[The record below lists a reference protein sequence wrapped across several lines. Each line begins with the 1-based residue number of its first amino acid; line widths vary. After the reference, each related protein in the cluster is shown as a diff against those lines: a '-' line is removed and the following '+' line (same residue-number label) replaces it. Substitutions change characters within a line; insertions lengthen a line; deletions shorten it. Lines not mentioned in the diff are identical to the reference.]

1 MHVVSETCSYTLRNV
16 PRIHI
21 VFLVKMKIIIDERET
36 VLYDR
41 MGEFM
46 KNNPQSS
53 ISIIKKVIP
62 LGDVVLEHDDGTVI
76 VILERKTFQDLLSS
90 IRDGRYEEQSHR
102 LIHSSGILRH
112 NIQYIIEGMFSQ
124 ITNLANR
131 STIFSAITSLNHFK
145 GFSVFRTASV
155 QETAEYVYY
164 TAIKMQREFDKR
176 RVPWYQT
183 HVNASRSPEL
193 VVEGKMPS
201 DQESNEYPNV
211 NESRTVASES
221 TDTSNCTTTASYTIH
236 TNLPVISGAKE
247 ESKCD
252 SDRFSGENRMKTEI
266 PAYCTVVKKVKK
278 DNVTPTNIGEI
289 VLCQIPSIS
298 SVSAVAIMKK
308 FGTLARLIDEVT
320 KNPACMDDIQTVSS
334 AGTRKISRAV
344 LQNIRKYLIDSPSD
358 TIVA

>member
-1 MHVVSETCSYTLRNV
+1 MMHLVMWYQKLRNV

-21 VFLVKMKIIIDERET
+21 VFLVEMKIIIDERET

-46 KNNPQSS
+46 NKNPQSS
-53 ISIIKKVIP
+53 ITIVKKVIP

-76 VILERKTFQDLLSS
+76 TILERKTFQDLLSS

-102 LIHSSGILRH
+102 LIHSSGIHLH

-124 ITNLANR
+124 MTNLANR
-131 STIFSAITSLNHFK
+131 STIFSAMTSLNHFK

-164 TAIKMQREFDKR
+164 TAIKMQREFEKH
-176 RVPWYQT
+176 RVPWY
-183 HVNASRSPEL
+183 V
-193 VVEGKMPS
+193 
-201 DQESNEYPNV
+201 NV
-211 NESRTVASES
+211 NLKRSDSSLEHHNATISEKGNYTS
-221 TDTSNCTTTASYTIH
+221 DTSFCATSASYTIH
-236 TNLPVISGAKE
+236 HTDLPAISVPSE
-247 ESKCD
+247 
-252 SDRFSGENRMKTEI
+252 TI

-278 DNVTPTNIGEI
+278 DNVTPENIGEI

-298 SVSAVAIMKK
+298 SVSAMAIMKK
-308 FGTLARLIDEVT
+308 FGTLARLIDEVS
-320 KNPACMDDIQTVSS
+320 KNPACMDDIQTTSS

-344 LQNIRKYLIDSPSD
+344 LQNIRKYLIDHPSNTISD
-358 TIVA
+358 TIVT

>member
-1 MHVVSETCSYTLRNV
+1 
-16 PRIHI
+16 
-21 VFLVKMKIIIDERET
+21 MKIIIDERET
-36 VLYDR
+36 VLYER

-46 KNNPQSS
+46 NKNPQSS
-53 ISIIKKVIP
+53 ITIVKKVIP

-76 VILERKTFQDLLSS
+76 AILERKTFQDLLSS

-124 ITNLANR
+124 MTNLANR

-145 GFSVFRTASV
+145 GFSVYRTASV
-155 QETAEYVYY
+155 HETAEYVYY

-176 RVPWYQT
+176 RVPRYQT
-183 HVNASRSPEL
+183 HEVRDRMSFP
-193 VVEGKMPS
+193 VEGKIPS
-201 DQESNEYPNV
+201 DQESCEDPNV
-211 NESRTVASES
+211 NESRTVVSDS
-221 TDTSNCTTTASYTIH
+221 TDTSNCVTSASYTIH
-236 TNLPVISGAKE
+236 TNLPVISGA
-247 ESKCD
+247 D
-252 SDRFSGENRMKTEI
+252 V

-278 DNVTPTNIGEI
+278 DNVTPANIGEI

-308 FGTLARLIDEVT
+308 FGTLAHLINEVT

-334 AGTRKISRAV
+334 AGTRKISRAIV
-344 LQNIRKYLIDSPSD
+344 QNIRKYLIADAVPVLSD
-358 TIVA
+358 QIVT